1 MFGSPRVSISGKS
14 DPPGVRWCPLAWMCL
29 MTDELTH
36 ESKSRFPFH
45 FSSSL
50 IYLFIYLFI
59 LPNINHLI
67 KVNLDKA

>member
-14 DPPGVRWCPLAWMCL
+14 DPPRVRWCPLAWMCL

-36 ESKSRFPFH
+36 ESKQSIS
-45 FSSSL
+45 FSFFFFS
-50 IYLFIYLFI
+50 YLFIYLFI